1 MKTNLVKVNPNWI
14 HLENPSEDEIQSI
27 TQKYNIPYDYLYS
40 TLDPDEVSRA
50 EKIHQQNIVQPALI
64 SLLYPLED
72 NQDSTTSSYIN
83 RTLSII
89 LCENHVITCCK
100 KNPVFLE
107 EVMSQQF
114 TLINS
119 ADQVYSISIE
129 LIWRV
134 TRSYVF
140 ACRDVTSDMD
150 TLYKKSRKSTKSDLI
165 YDLADLDRSIIY
177 LRTAVDENEPIL
189 QDISEAPYMQ
199 QYAEWIHDIFVE
211 NHQAQ
216 AMLDQTHQ
224 IAEHM
229 DTTFSSIIQNNL
241 NEIMKILTSLTIIV
255 TIPTITAG
263 LWGMNVDL
271 PFMSHPAAFVIVGL
285 ITLAFMGIVI
295 LWLKYKDML

>member
-1 MKTNLVKVNPNWI
+1 MKTNPLKVNPNWI

-295 LWLKYKDML
+295 LLLKYKDML